1 MNIKADDIQSI
12 TVLKGKQ
19 ATDKYGKAAKGGAIE
34 VTLKKSGEREAALSI
49 ITTGGNL
56 SRPYYVVDGKH
67 VTDISHIKPDDI
79 ESINVYKGKS
89 ATDKYGENGKNG
101 VIEITMKKK

>member
-1 MNIKADDIQSI
+1 M
-12 TVLKGKQ
+12 
-19 ATDKYGKAAKGGAIE
+19 
-34 VTLKKSGEREAALSI
+34 
-49 ITTGGNL
+49 
-56 SRPYYVVDGKH
+56 VVDGKH